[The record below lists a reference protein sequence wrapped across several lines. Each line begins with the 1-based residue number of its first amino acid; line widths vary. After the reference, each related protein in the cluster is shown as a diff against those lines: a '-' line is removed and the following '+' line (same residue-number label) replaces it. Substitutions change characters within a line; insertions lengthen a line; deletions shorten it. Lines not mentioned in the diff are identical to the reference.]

1 MNTEPS
7 VAEMAALWN
16 VCRKFIEEQEIGCAD
31 TIHQCDWVIEHAYE
45 FIEDVCEVVGYKP
58 YEDDE

>member
-16 VCRKFIEEQEIGCAD
+16 VCVKFIEEQEIGCAD

>member
-16 VCRKFIEEQEIGCAD
+16 VCVKFIEEQEIGCAD

-45 FIEDVCEVVGYKP
+45 FIEDVCDVVGYKP

>member
-16 VCRKFIEEQEIGCAD
+16 VCLKFIEEQNISCEE
-31 TIHQCDWVIEHAYE
+31 TIWQCDWVIENAYNL
-45 FIEDVCEVVGYKP
+45 IGDICNVVGYN
-58 YEDDE
+58 EDDE

>member
-7 VAEMAALWN
+7 VAEMATLWN